1 MKKTYQSPLVEVVT
15 TDLRYTLLQE
25 SDTKMI
31 INTDV
36 IIEGQIEDGDKLVN
50 FNNFWD
56 EEEEDE

>member
-15 TDLRYTLLQE
+15 TDLQHTLLQE